1 MLVSHIIFSERLKLD
16 DEHLANIQ
24 RYPEPTTKRQLRDFW
39 GDEQGTVTFGF
50 LIFL

>member
-16 DEHLANIQ
+16 GEHLASIR
-24 RYPEPTTKRQLRDFW
+24 RYPEPITKSQLRVFW
-39 GDEQGTVTFGF
+39 GDEQGTLTFGF